1 MKIAILNDTHAGIR
15 NSSEIFINYQEKFYS
30 DVFFPYLKEHGIK
43 QILHLGDYYD
53 NRKFINFKAQNANRQ
68 MFLNVLKAE
77 GIHMDIIP
85 GNHDVFYKNTN
96 ELCALKELL
105 GYYTSNVNIV
115 MKPKVMDYDGCK
127 IALVPWINSAN
138 YAESIKFIQSCG
150 ASILGAH
157 LELVGFDMMK
167 GMPNPHGMTT
177 EVFERFEMVLS
188 GHFHTKS
195 SKGNIHYLGG
205 QMEFT
210 WADCQ
215 DPKYFH
221 IFDTETRELTPVR
234 NPHTMFEKIVY
245 NDVEID
251 YNSGYSLEN
260 LDNKFVKIIVA
271 KKTDPFMFDK
281 FVDKVNQFEIH
292 ELKIAETFE
301 EFVGENVND
310 DSISVEDT
318 TQLLDSY
325 VDAVETDLDKD
336 KIKGLMRNLYV
347 EASTLDIV

>member
-1 MKIAILNDTHAGIR
+1 
-15 NSSEIFINYQEKFYS
+15 
-30 DVFFPYLKEHGIK
+30 
-43 QILHLGDYYD
+43 
-53 NRKFINFKAQNANRQ
+53 
-68 MFLNVLKAE
+68 
-77 GIHMDIIP
+77 
-85 GNHDVFYKNTN
+85 
-96 ELCALKELL
+96 
-105 GYYTSNVNIV
+105 
-115 MKPKVMDYDGCK
+115 
-127 IALVPWINSAN
+127 
-138 YAESIKFIQSCG
+138 
-150 ASILGAH
+150 
-157 LELVGFDMMK
+157 
-167 GMPNPHGMTT
+167 
-177 EVFERFEMVLS
+177 
-188 GHFHTKS
+188 
-195 SKGNIHYLGG
+195 
-205 QMEFT
+205 MEFT